1 MTRIESKKVVVKA
14 TTEQTFGFLMDMN
27 NIRHLLP
34 EDKISNWQSDEKS
47 CSFKIQNA
55 YTISL
60 EYKES
65 TPHSRIVYQSGS
77 NSPFPFTLNVSLDA
91 EENQTK
97 GSMLCEAQINP
108 FLEMMVKGPLTNLFD
123 YMAEKLSK
131 QF

>member
-1 MTRIESKKVVVKA
+1 MTRIESKKVLVNA
-14 TTEQTFGFLMDMN
+14 STEQTFGFLMDMN
-27 NIRHLLP
+27 NIRLLLP

-60 EYKES
+60 EFKES
-65 TPHSRIVYQSGS
+65 TPHSAIVYSSGS
-77 NSPFPFTLNVSLDA
+77 GSPFAFTLNVSLKSIDGK
-91 EENQTK
+91 T
-97 GSMLCEAQINP
+97 EAQQICDANINA

-123 YMAEKLSK
+123 YMSEKLSK